1 MAIGVKYEAQTNKI
15 STKIAHRSPTCCASC
30 DLNVSHSM
38 CVCVCLRVWAMKN
51 CDMGE
56 TQLLSSLKRT
66 SRGGNIF
73 PPLPRIQDD
82 QWNAIKCL
90 HMLTHSN
97 SATLWEKVGDKD
109 TPAVLIL
116 SIHTQGCKD
125 TSNGATLWAALA
137 CVLVWNRILFTCR
150 AIKEQHARLALNTKL
165 LDKAKCLQYSKMPV
179 LMGQNK
185 ERRVILL
192 QHGSWYFKMSNK
204 AKMCY

>member
-1 MAIGVKYEAQTNKI
+1 
-15 STKIAHRSPTCCASC
+15 
-30 DLNVSHSM
+30 
-38 CVCVCLRVWAMKN
+38 
-51 CDMGE
+51 
-56 TQLLSSLKRT
+56 
-66 SRGGNIF
+66 
-73 PPLPRIQDD
+73 
-82 QWNAIKCL
+82 
-90 HMLTHSN
+90 MLTHARTYSN
-97 SATLWEKVGDKD
+97 SVTLWEKAGDKD

-125 TSNGATLWAALA
+125 TSNAATLWAALA

-192 QHGSWYFKMSNK
+192 QHGCWYFKNEQQSQDVLSK
-204 AKMCY
+204 KWIQWPIKELTRLCGTVLCLKMEMYFLPQEESTN

>member
-1 MAIGVKYEAQTNKI
+1 
-15 STKIAHRSPTCCASC
+15 
-30 DLNVSHSM
+30 
-38 CVCVCLRVWAMKN
+38 
-51 CDMGE
+51 
-56 TQLLSSLKRT
+56 
-66 SRGGNIF
+66 
-73 PPLPRIQDD
+73 
-82 QWNAIKCL
+82 
-90 HMLTHSN
+90 MLTHSN
-97 SATLWEKVGDKD
+97 SATLWEKVGEKD

-125 TSNGATLWAALA
+125 TSNGAMLWAALA
-137 CVLVWNRILFTCR
+137 CVLVWNGILFTCR

-204 AKMCY
+204 AKMCYFKKKWIQWPIKDLTMLCGTVFCLKMEMYFLPQEESTN

>member
-1 MAIGVKYEAQTNKI
+1 
-15 STKIAHRSPTCCASC
+15 
-30 DLNVSHSM
+30 
-38 CVCVCLRVWAMKN
+38 
-51 CDMGE
+51 
-56 TQLLSSLKRT
+56 
-66 SRGGNIF
+66 
-73 PPLPRIQDD
+73 
-82 QWNAIKCL
+82 
-90 HMLTHSN
+90 MLTHSN
-97 SATLWEKVGDKD
+97 SATLWEKVGEKD

-125 TSNGATLWAALA
+125 TSNGAMLWAALA
-137 CVLVWNRILFTCR
+137 CVLVWNGILFTCR

-204 AKMCY
+204 AKMCYFKKNEFNGLTMLCGTVLCLKMEMYFLPQEESTN